1 MLASLLIFWWS
12 SVESIDGFQVDTRG
26 LRTMF
31 ETLAG
36 DGREAFSADINSP
49 LVTTV

>member
-1 MLASLLIFWWS
+1 MSASLLIFWWS
-12 SVESIDGFQVDTRG
+12 GVESIDGFKVDTRG

-31 ETLAG
+31 ETLPG
-36 DGREAFSADINSP
+36 DGRDEFSADIKSP